1 MPLTVGER
9 AAGETREGEGAAM
22 DGAQREHGGREGRES
37 RSLEAMDMDVYALA
51 NQKGGSGKTT
61 TAVNMAAYTASAG
74 FKVLL
79 VDMDPQ
85 ANATTHLGI
94 DRTNLERTVY
104 DWLVD
109 PDVPAEEVI
118 RRTSVEGLYV
128 APAHIDLSGA
138 EVELAG
144 VAGRELCLREA
155 LGGARDLGLDM
166 VFIDCPPS
174 LGLLT
179 LNGLTAARWLII
191 PVQCEFFALEG
202 MAILMRTV
210 ALVQKRLNRELQIA
224 AIVPTMFDQRK
235 NLCKEALAGIRE
247 FFPDVVTRTVIRTN
261 VRLAEAPSQGLTIG
275 QYDAESHGA
284 QDYQALVEE
293 IIFERRGLRPK
304 EGRWVGMDW
313 VAESGS

>member
-1 MPLTVGER
+1 MDEIRIGRIEPE
-9 AAGETREGEGAAM
+9 EGDRRVQAMAM
-22 DGAQREHGGREGRES
+22 DT
-37 RSLEAMDMDVYALA
+37 YALA

-61 TAVNMAAYTASAG
+61 TAVSMAAYTAALG

-85 ANATTHLGI
+85 GNATTHLGVS
-94 DRTNLERTVY
+94 RANLKQTVY

-109 PDVPAEEVI
+109 PDVRPEEVV
-118 RRTSVEGLYV
+118 RRTSVEGLYI

-155 LGGARDLGLDM
+155 LGGASHMGFDV

-179 LNGLTAARWLII
+179 LNALTAARWLII
-191 PVQCEFFALEG
+191 PVQCEFFGLEG
-202 MAILMRTV
+202 MTILMRTV
-210 ALVQKRLNRELQIA
+210 ALVQKRLNRDLEIL
-224 AIVPTMFDQRK
+224 AIVPTMYDQRK

-247 FFPDVVTRTVIRTN
+247 FFPDKVTRTVVRTN
-261 VRLAEAPSQGLTIG
+261 VRLAEAPSQGLTIR
-275 QYDAESHGA
+275 QYDGQSYGAE
-284 QDYQALVEE
+284 DYRALVEE
-293 IIFERRGLRPK
+293 IILERRGLRPK
-304 EGRWVGMDW
+304 KGEEEVVDRAMQKG
-313 VAESGS
+313 A

>member
-1 MPLTVGER
+1 MEVPDMRNLEDI
-9 AAGETREGEGAAM
+9 EGP
-22 DGAQREHGGREGRES
+22 GR
-37 RSLEAMDMDVYALA
+37 LEAMMMDVYALA

-61 TAVNMAAYTASAG
+61 TAVNMAAYTAALG

-94 DRTNLERTVY
+94 DRTNLKRTVY

-118 RRTSVEGLYV
+118 RRTSVDGLYI

-155 LGGARDLGLDM
+155 LGGARDLGFEI

-202 MAILMRTV
+202 MTILMRTV
-210 ALVQKRLNRELQIA
+210 ALVQKRLNRDLEIA
-224 AIVPTMFDQRK
+224 AIVPTMYDQRK

-247 FFPDVVTRTVIRTN
+247 FFPDKVTKTVVRTN

-275 QYDAESHGA
+275 QYDAQSHGA
-284 QDYQALVEE
+284 EDYRSLVQE
-293 IIFERRGLRPK
+293 IVIERRGLRPK
-304 EGRWVGMDW
+304 KAGVSWLDW
-313 VAESGS
+313 AVEKGA